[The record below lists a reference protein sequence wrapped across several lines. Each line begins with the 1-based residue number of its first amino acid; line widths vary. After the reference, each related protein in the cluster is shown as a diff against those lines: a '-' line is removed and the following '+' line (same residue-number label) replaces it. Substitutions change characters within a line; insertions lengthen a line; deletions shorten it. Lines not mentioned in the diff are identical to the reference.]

1 MFQAASDFITTN
13 SDVLALMVAGGV
25 VGLVAYAVKRIIKAG
40 R

>member
-1 MFQAASDFITTN
+1 MFNEATTFITAN